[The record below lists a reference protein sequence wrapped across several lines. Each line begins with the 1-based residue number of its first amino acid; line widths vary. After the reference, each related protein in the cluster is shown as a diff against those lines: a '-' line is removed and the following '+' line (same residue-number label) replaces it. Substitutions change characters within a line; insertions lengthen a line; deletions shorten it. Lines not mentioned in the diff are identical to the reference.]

1 MMSVGTVATPTT
13 RGWQAWRVVGRLS
26 LYVIAV
32 LLAVVF
38 AIPAYWTAVGAV
50 KSVAEIRHIPPVWIP
65 SRWQWEDFRLV
76 WQNVP
81 FGTFYRNTLI
91 VTGLATLGQVLTA
104 SIVGYGFARFRVP
117 GGTILFML
125 ILGTIMFPP
134 ELTLVPTFVLFKH
147 LNWLDTLKPLIVP
160 YWFGGGAFF
169 IFLFRQF
176 FMSLPQDLIDSARLD
191 GAGHFRV
198 FWEIAAP
205 LTMPAYA
212 AAAIISFFNHWNDFV
227 NPLIFLNS
235 TEKYTLALGIRAFT
249 TGEVGLSGVPQDNLF
264 MAAALMMILPTVVVF
279 IFAQR
284 YFIRGIVATGLKG

>member
-1 MMSVGTVATPTT
+1 MTAGTVPAPSARLRTT
-13 RGWQAWRVVGRLS
+13 LRVIGRLT
-26 LYVIAV
+26 LYLIAI
-32 LLAVVF
+32 LLAIVF
-38 AIPAYWTAVGAV
+38 AIPAYWTAIGAF
-50 KSVAEIRHIPPVWIP
+50 KSVAEIRHIPPVWFP
-65 SRWQWEDFRLV
+65 SRWRFEDFKQV
-76 WQNVP
+76 WQIVP
-81 FGTFYRNTLI
+81 FGAFYRNTLI
-91 VTGLATLGQVLTA
+91 VTGLATMGQVFTA
-104 SIVGYGFARFRVP
+104 SLVGWGFARFRLP
-117 GGTILFML
+117 GGNVLFLL

-176 FMSLPQDLIDSARLD
+176 FMSLPRDLIDSARLD

-212 AAAIISFFNHWNDFV
+212 AAAIISFFNHWNDFI
-227 NPLIFLNS
+227 NPLIYLNS
-235 TEKYTLALGIRAFT
+235 TSKYTLALGIRAFT
-249 TGEVGLSGVPQDNLF
+249 TGEVGLSPVPQDNLF
-264 MAAALMMILPTVVVF
+264 MAAALMMILPTVLVF